1 MPDEGPL
8 TDFEEWMPDFMSGL
22 AKGIENG
29 RGMIEKAVS
38 GIAADMV
45 INPKAGDLQLAGA
58 GAEAGN
64 AVVQHTGTIR
74 VEGVDNKDMLT
85 GVVDI
90 VIDQLRQE
98 VRL

>member
-1 MPDEGPL
+1 
-8 TDFEEWMPDFMSGL
+8 MPDFMSGL

-45 INPKAGDLQLAGA
+45 INPKAGDLQIAGA
-58 GAEAGN
+58 GVETGKAI
-64 AVVQHTGTIR
+64 VQHTGTIR
-74 VEGVDNKDMLT
+74 VEGVNDDNVLT

-90 VIDQLRQE
+90 VIDKLRQE